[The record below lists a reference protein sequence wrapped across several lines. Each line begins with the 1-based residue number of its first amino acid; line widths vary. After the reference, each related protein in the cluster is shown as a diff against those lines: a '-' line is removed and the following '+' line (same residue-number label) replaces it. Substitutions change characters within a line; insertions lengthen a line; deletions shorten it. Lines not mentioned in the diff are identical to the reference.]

1 MDEKDNVK
9 WLEGSI
15 IGAPRYI
22 ILLYILIIAL
32 IASFILIGLHMIGGY
47 KVSEGYELFR
57 DVLTAILAITGLAIA
72 ILGYGI
78 YQFILENVSSRVE
91 REMEEWKN
99 VVDSKIKKLEDK
111 AEFFSN
117 ALVSLNIGFTYWL
130 TYKNTNQKQPLY
142 IAIDLTEI
150 AYKDVIRLDESEPE
164 NEKLKCQVMNNLGYY
179 LAERGNPEDREF
191 AIKCAEFIK
200 GKIDKYP
207 DKRKD
212 WQDTYDHIIK
222 KYRN

>member
-9 WLEGSI
+9 GLEGST

-22 ILLYILIIAL
+22 IPLFSLIIVL
-32 IASFILIGLHMIGGY
+32 IAILSLVGFHIIGEYEI
-47 KVSEGYELFR
+47 SEGYELFR
-57 DVLTAILAITGLAIA
+57 DILATILAIAGLAIA

-91 REMEEWKN
+91 REMKEWKN
-99 VVDSKIKKLEDK
+99 VVDSRLKKIEDK
-111 AEFFSN
+111 GEFFSN

-130 TYKNTNQKQPLY
+130 TYKDTNQKQPLY
-142 IAIDLTEI
+142 TAIDLTEI
-150 AYKDVIRLDESEPE
+150 AYNDVIRLDESEPE

-200 GKIDKYP
+200 EKIDKYP
-207 DKRKD
+207 DKRKL
-212 WQDTYDHIIK
+212 WQDTYDYIIK